1 MDDRGAITLTSGSD
15 GDHELTTWQRLPL
28 PLGKVFDFFSDA
40 TNLGSLTPAS
50 LRFRLATSVPI
61 EMRAGATI
69 DYRLRVRGFPVR
81 WQSEISGWEP
91 PHRFVDVQRRGP
103 YRLCRHEHAFRE
115 DDDGTVVF
123 DHVRYRA
130 PRRPTGQPAGRWE
143 RPRVGSFATD
153 RIASESCFAT
163 RAWAART
170 PSLLRTPAL

>member
-130 PRRPTGQPAGRWE
+130 PGGPLVSRLVVGKDLEGGLSLPTGSPRRVALRPEPGRH
-143 RPRVGSFATD
+143 
-153 RIASESCFAT
+153 
-163 RAWAART
+163 AR
-170 PSLLRTPAL
+170 LAC